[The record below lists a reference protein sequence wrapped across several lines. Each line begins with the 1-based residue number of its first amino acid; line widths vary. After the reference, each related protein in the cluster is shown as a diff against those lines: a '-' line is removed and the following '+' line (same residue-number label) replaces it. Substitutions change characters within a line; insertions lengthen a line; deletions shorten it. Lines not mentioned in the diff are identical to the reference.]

1 MTANPGKGNFEEY
14 ETTVILKD
22 GSTLYLRPIRLDD
35 EQRVL
40 DLFYRMSPHTIYHR
54 FHHLMTTLPREEA
67 RHFCAVDYD
76 NTFAL
81 VATQGEKNEEK
92 IIAVGRYAR
101 LPKGDAAELAV
112 AVEDMYQGRGIGTH
126 LLEQLAAI
134 AREKG
139 IRRFEAEMLVENEQM
154 MKVMRDSGFRVENQV
169 DSGVYRVVL
178 DIAPTPAVEE
188 KSAERE
194 KVATIASLRAF
205 LAPRSIAVIGASRSE
220 GSIGNTLFR
229 NLLLQGFKGIAYPV
243 NPNAEMVASVKA
255 YPSVFD
261 IMGEVD
267 LAVIIVPAEG
277 VHKVLEQCGR
287 KGVRGVVVVSAGFG
301 ESSSQG
307 KEEERKLLKTAR
319 AYGMRLVG
327 PNCMGI
333 INTAKNINMNATFSL
348 VYPPAGSVAFG
359 TQSGALGL
367 AILEYAQSLN
377 LGLSTFVSLGNRAD
391 VSNNDLLQYWQE
403 DPATK
408 VILLYL
414 ESFGNPRKFARI
426 ACSVAETKPV
436 IAVKSGR
443 TSAGSRAA
451 ASHTGALASAE
462 VLAGALF
469 KQAGL
474 IRVETLEELF
484 DVANL
489 LTHQPIP
496 AGRRLAIITNGGGP
510 GIMTADA
517 CAARGIKLP
526 VLSEKTMAELE
537 TFLPPRANVTNPID
551 MTAEATA
558 EQYSKALKL
567 MAQDDSIDIVV
578 VIFIPPIVTQAEAV
592 ASAIREIAPQFR
604 KRGKTLL
611 ASFMGSRGASVEL
624 GSREEGYVPS
634 FSFPEATAAVL
645 AASCEYGEWLRRP
658 KGVIPELAGIDKN
671 KAERIVE
678 ATLKQGHARPFWLD
692 ANSVNELLSSY
703 GIHVVESKTART
715 AEETIKAAEEMG
727 FPVAVKLVSKTIIHK
742 TEVGGVVLNIHS
754 GGKAREAFV
763 QIKERLSRISKEA
776 DMDGVLIQR
785 MVTEGV
791 EVIVGVT
798 QDPSFG
804 PLIMFGMG
812 GIYTELFKDAVF
824 RIHPLTD
831 VDAREM
837 VRSIKA
843 YQLLE
848 GWRGARPSDIK
859 ALEELLLRVSA
870 MVEDFPQ
877 IMEMDLNPLK
887 ALERGYA
894 VVDARI
900 RLSWLILKPEESTTS
915 AKNL

>member
-1 MTANPGKGNFEEY
+1 MTGNPKDNSLDKY
-14 ETTVILKD
+14 ETAVILKD
-22 GSTLYLRPIRLDD
+22 GATLHLRPIRQDD
-35 EQRVL
+35 EERL
-40 DLFYRMSPHTIYHR
+40 LGFFYRMSPHTIYLR
-54 FHHLMTTLPREEA
+54 FHQVMTHLPKEEA
-67 RHFCAVDYD
+67 RRFCTVDYD
-76 NTFAL
+76 STFAL
-81 VATQGEKNEEK
+81 VATSGEEAEEK

-101 LPKGDAAELAV
+101 LPRGDAAELALV
-112 AVEDMYQGRGIGTH
+112 VEDAYQGRGIGMQ
-126 LLEQLAAI
+126 LLEQLATI
-134 AREKG
+134 AREKR
-139 IRRFEAEMLVENEQM
+139 IRRFEAEVLVENEEM
-154 MKVMRDSGFRVENQV
+154 MNVMRDSGFRVAKEV

-205 LAPRSIAVIGASRSE
+205 LAPRSIAVIGASRRE
-220 GSIGNTLFR
+220 GSIGHTLFR
-229 NLLLQGFKGIAYPV
+229 NLLLWGFNGIAYPV

-255 YPSVFD
+255 YPSVLD
-261 IMGEVD
+261 IVGDVD

-277 VHKVLEQCGR
+277 VHQVLEQCGR
-287 KGVRGVVVVSAGFG
+287 KGVRGVVIVSAGFG
-301 ESSSQG
+301 ESGPQG
-307 KEEERKLLKTAR
+307 KEEERKLLETAR

-333 INTAKNINMNATFSL
+333 INTGKNVNMNATFSL

-403 DPATK
+403 DPATH

-426 ACSVAETKPV
+426 ARSVAETKPV

-451 ASHTGALASAE
+451 ASHTGALATTE

-469 KQAGL
+469 RQAGL
-474 IRVETLEELF
+474 IRVDTLEELF

-496 AGRRLAIITNGGGP
+496 SGRRLAIITNGGGP

-517 CAARGIKLP
+517 CAARGIELP
-526 VLSEKTMAELE
+526 ILSEKTISELE

-558 EQYSKALKL
+558 EQYRKALNL
-567 MAQDDSIDIVV
+567 MAQDDGIDIAI

-592 ASAIREIAPQFR
+592 ASAIREVAPKFR
-604 KRGKTLL
+604 QRGKTLL

-634 FSFPEATAAVL
+634 FTFPEATAAAL

-658 KGVIPELAGIDKN
+658 KGTIPELSGIDK
-671 KAERIVE
+671 KRAEQIVE
-678 ATLKQGHARPFWLD
+678 AALKQDQARPFWLD
-692 ANSVNELLSSY
+692 ADSVNELLGCY
-703 GIHVVESKTART
+703 GVRVVESKTART
-715 AEETIKAAEEMG
+715 AEETMKAAKAMG
-727 FPVAVKLVSKTIIHK
+727 FPVAVKLVSRTIIHK
-742 TEVGGVVLNIHS
+742 TEVGGVVLNVH
-754 GGKAREAFV
+754 GEGEAREAFL
-763 QIKERLSRISKEA
+763 QIKERLARISREA
-776 DMDGVLIQR
+776 EMDGVLVQK
-785 MVTEGV
+785 MVPEGV

-798 QDPSFG
+798 LDLSFG

-824 RIHPLTD
+824 RIHPLSD
-831 VDAREM
+831 IDAQEM

-848 GWRGARPSDIK
+848 GWRGAKPSDIK

-870 MVEDFPQ
+870 LVEDFPQ

-887 ALERGYA
+887 ALEHGYA

-900 RLSWLILKPEESTTS
+900 RLS
-915 AKNL
+915 